1 MFSTT
6 RFWSWRR
13 GEASHSGPHEA
24 LQSQSDRATKTSF
37 SVCKI
42 KPGSE
47 VSGRAGNHIEPGGR
61 QRGAPLTRH
70 PLDIVD
76 GLAAASGA
84 RCGRA
89 QSTDGTELLCRV
101 TRHETKP
108 VTTGYRSITEL
119 GRSRS
124 YRCAAQRFRSAVR
137 ARWAAT
143 QAIRVG
149 STGSR
154 SRARVSMRDLRCRR
168 AFLWEASLALTG
180 HRAAHGPQRAGSSS
194 AHSARSR

>member
-1 MFSTT
+1 MSAMFSTT
-6 RFWSWRR
+6 GFWNWRR

-47 VSGRAGNHIEPGGR
+47 VSGKARNHIEPGGR

-89 QSTDGTELLCRV
+89 QSTDGTELLSRSLGMKPSPSQPAIARSPNLVEADPIAVPPNDSACPPFIR
-101 TRHETKP
+101 RHERALDAGRRP
-108 VTTGYRSITEL
+108 QPRRSASARKTNFKL
-119 GRSRS
+119 AGRSASRRTK
-124 YRCAAQRFRSAVR
+124 YPYHWVPNGLAARG
-137 ARWAAT
+137 AR
-143 QAIRVG
+143 
-149 STGSR
+149 
-154 SRARVSMRDLRCRR
+154 
-168 AFLWEASLALTG
+168 
-180 HRAAHGPQRAGSSS
+180 
-194 AHSARSR
+194 